1 MGRPC
6 RDARLRHAGPCRRP
20 GHRQPL
26 TAVKPLLTAT
36 SIYAMFNGRLRICT
50 FRRLGCLYGG
60 AASIG
65 DCKPPSRLGGL
76 SGVGYAMSLGRIG
89 LLGINTE
96 ILWYYWDCK

>member
-1 MGRPC
+1 
-6 RDARLRHAGPCRRP
+6 
-20 GHRQPL
+20 
-26 TAVKPLLTAT
+26 
-36 SIYAMFNGRLRICT
+36 MFNGRLRICT

-89 LLGINTE
+89 LLGIKTE